1 MDRPVYLVGET
12 VNLSSGEPQ
21 LLVAVGSAKE
31 GDRNVSYYKVYYGED
46 AVILLEDILVKY
58 KK

>member
-21 LLVAVGSAKE
+21 LLVAVGSTKE
-31 GDRNVSYYKVYYGED
+31 GDRNVSYDKVYYGED
-46 AVILLEDILVKY
+46 AVRLLDDILTKY

>member
-21 LLVAVGSAKE
+21 LLV
-31 GDRNVSYYKVYYGED
+31 VSYDKVYYGED
-46 AVILLEDILVKY
+46 AVKLLEDILVKY